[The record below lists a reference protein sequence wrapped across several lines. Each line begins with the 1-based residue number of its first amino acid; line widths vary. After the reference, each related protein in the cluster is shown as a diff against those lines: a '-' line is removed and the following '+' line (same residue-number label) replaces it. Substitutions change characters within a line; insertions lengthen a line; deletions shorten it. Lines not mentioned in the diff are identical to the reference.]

1 MGRLAQDGCVLER
14 QLVCTLVGPHP
25 RGQHGFRS
33 GSAAD
38 GEAGGRCVVL
48 VVDRLG
54 VYHAGVLLLP
64 VGGDAIDGVFVV
76 RVWTDDGDGVRECGR
91 VGCALE
97 E

>member
-1 MGRLAQDGCVLER
+1 M
-14 QLVCTLVGPHP
+14 
-25 RGQHGFRS
+25 
-33 GSAAD
+33 
-38 GEAGGRCVVL
+38 L